1 MTRENCSQAS
11 YSGVWRKGLP
21 WKQLSLSQKKPS
33 SKATSKLAFS
43 GLERRKCGSFS
54 NQILNF
60 THFHKIRPE
69 NLSCRLNFYLLL
81 RHHLCNFSLSPKNHL
96 CNFFPPQKNHPCNFF
111 VPKKSFLQLN
121 PGRRLNSGEVA
132 KGFKI
137 EMKSKTQQQFQGKPL
152 YSVQGRN

>member
-54 NQILNF
+54 NLKLY
-60 THFHKIRPE
+60 T
-69 NLSCRLNFYLLL
+69 
-81 RHHLCNFSLSPKNHL
+81 FSQKQAGKSLLSPELLSFAPTSSLQFLFVPQKSSL
-96 CNFFPPQKNHPCNFF
+96 QLSPPPQKNHPCNFF
-111 VPKKSFLQLN
+111 VPKKSSLQLN